1 MSGMSLSGLK
11 VILIHQVHEIGEWFG
26 FETRNKY
33 QILDETKTPIGFVA
47 EQQKGILGFLFRQY
61 LGHWRKFDVHFFTAD
76 RQLWLVA
83 HHPFRWF
90 FERIEI
96 RDTQGQNIGAIQ
108 KRFSILSKRF
118 DVENARGMTVME
130 VSSPIWRLWTFTFKH
145 QDKKVAEVQKKWSG
159 VFSEM
164 FTDKDNFLVEFSD
177 PTLSEEERRLVM
189 VSSVFVDLLYFEKKR

>member
-159 VFSEM
+159 IFSEM